1 MNTKVKLL
9 VGLFILVAA
18 VIVGF
23 VLIGYAFEPLDPFA
37 RSDVTAKCCDG
48 STVVFY
54 KRKVGWFTEQTQLS
68 VRLFDKR
75 GKLIRTNSI
84 GTFSHWVD
92 SEMKVLETPEM
103 FCDQKYW
110 VRLSIQSRGT
120 EPLLTGATQ
129 QIVGRE
135 RRGHVSQLDS
145 SDDA

>member
-9 VGLFILVAA
+9 VGLFILVT
-18 VIVGF
+18 VVVVGF

-37 RSDVTAKCCDG
+37 RSDVTAKCTDG

-54 KRKVGWFTEQTQLS
+54 KRKVGWFTEQTHLS
-68 VRLFDKR
+68 VRLVDKE
-75 GKLIRTNSI
+75 GKVIRTNSI

-110 VRLSIQSRGT
+110 TQ
-120 EPLLTGATQ
+120 LL
-129 QIVGRE
+129 
-135 RRGHVSQLDS
+135 L
-145 SDDA
+145 